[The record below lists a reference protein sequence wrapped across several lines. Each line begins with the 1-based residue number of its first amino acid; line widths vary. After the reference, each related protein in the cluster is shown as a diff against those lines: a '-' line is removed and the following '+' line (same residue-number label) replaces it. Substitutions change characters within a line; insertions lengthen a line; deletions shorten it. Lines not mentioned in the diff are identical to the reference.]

1 MTELRT
7 RLRELT
13 TAALVVVVLSLLAVT
28 IIALRLIWVGWD
40 IAGGIITAAQPDA
53 LANDWL
59 VVATAF
65 VVGVAPLI
73 ALAAA
78 VGRVFAGGNA
88 GHPRSTTEDE
98 NNTGG
103 QSNPARAPSRPS
115 LFESESAGGVRHCH
129 CCHSAAFRAPQ
140 RHPRRIPRD
149 PGGNGGWCDS
159 RRRAL
164 HPPKAASD
172 VIRRR
177 CTLCSFRV
185 AEPTN
190 GEVLA
195 PRKSE
200 KVPKERPKT
209 PTYYS

>member
-40 IAGGIITAAQPDA
+40 IAGGIITVAQPDA
-53 LANDWL
+53 LANGWL

-115 LFESESAGGVRHCH
+115 LFESESAVSATAIAAIVQLFVLLSGTPDVSPETQAAIVAGVTAVAGLYIR
-129 CCHSAAFRAPQ
+129 Q
-140 RHPRRIPRD
+140 KQ
-149 PGGNGGWCDS
+149 
-159 RRRAL
+159 
-164 HPPKAASD
+164 PP
-172 VIRRR
+172 
-177 CTLCSFRV
+177 T
-185 AEPTN
+185 
-190 GEVLA
+190 
-195 PRKSE
+195 
-200 KVPKERPKT
+200 
-209 PTYYS
+209 